1 MVFFC
6 FVREPDLALLGTAL
20 DILLIQIVS
29 ELISTD
35 ILLIL
40 LGEVIR

>member
-1 MVFFC
+1 MGFFC
-6 FVREPDLALLGTAL
+6 CVRVPDLALLGTAL